1 VVELPMLFAPR
12 LGPPHIQALGERLAT
27 LGI

>member
-1 VVELPMLFAPR
+1 MLFAPR